1 MAKKQETK
9 PKEQKK
15 PQEPKNMEKES
26 VRRNPPLPVLLDI
39 SFSLA
44 SLIILLAG
52 VVTVGVSLLKGAS
65 VVMAAMRGCVAIFTL
80 GAIFWLLNYFL
91 AHQVIETARKDLKA
105 AQSELDTGESTLEVQ
120 A

>member
-9 PKEQKK
+9 PKEQKNS
-15 PQEPKNMEKES
+15 QELKDKVKES
-26 VRRNPPLPVLLDI
+26 VRRNPSLPALLDI

-44 SLIILLAG
+44 SLIILFVG
-52 VVTVGVSLLKGAS
+52 VITVGLSLLKGSS
-65 VVMAAMRGCVAIFTL
+65 VVMTAMRGCAAIFTL

-91 AHQVIETARKDLKA
+91 AHQVIETAKKDIQA
-105 AQSELDTGESTLEVQ
+105 AQSKLDKGESTLEIQ

>member
-15 PQEPKNMEKES
+15 PQEPKNKEKES
-26 VRRNPPLPVLLDI
+26 VRRNPSLPALLDI

-44 SLIILLAG
+44 SLIILFAG
-52 VVTVGVSLLKGAS
+52 VITVGISLLKGAS
-65 VVMAAMRGCVAIFTL
+65 VVMAATRGGIAIFTL
-80 GAIFWLLNYFL
+80 GAVFWLLNYFL
-91 AHQVIETARKDLKA
+91 AHQVIETARKDLQA
-105 AQSELDTGESTLEVQ
+105 AQSELEKGESTLEVQ